1 MLTPVKK
8 TGTPPIVRTEMY
20 ARKTTP
26 RIAYR
31 LQQNQRISDSISL
44 AAKFPRLKALSV
56 DLNYFDSS
64 GLTRHSGL
72 KYRLNLEHAK
82 SVFFFNCPNGEC
94 VGGDFDL
101 SEALAQAVAS
111 KRKLVTGE
119 MRCQGMRHTK
129 EHADGY
135 PCQNLLQYKL
145 SLGY

>member
-1 MLTPVKK
+1 MPGALDADGRSRRP
-8 TGTPPIVRTEMY
+8 GMPPIVLTEMY

-44 AAKFPRLKALSV
+44 AQKFPLLKALSV

-82 SVFFFNCPNGEC
+82 SLFCFNCPSGEC

-101 SEALAQAVAS
+101 TEALA
-111 KRKLVTGE
+111 
-119 MRCQGMRHTK
+119 
-129 EHADGY
+129 
-135 PCQNLLQYKL
+135 
-145 SLGY
+145 